1 MHLLLTD
8 RLTCPR
14 CGPEFGLVL
23 LADRVEERRV
33 YEGTLGCAN
42 CRERYSVRGGFG
54 DLRAPPRAALPE
66 PEPGPRAGERTGGAG
81 EADETAMKLAAL
93 LGVSEGPGHLVLA
106 GPVAGRAR
114 ELAGLVPD
122 VEVVAVS
129 TDVRTWPEEPGVSRL
144 VAGPGLPFF
153 SRTIRGVA
161 LSGGAADDLL
171 EEASRVVAAHGRVV
185 LLDPPSR
192 GRERLGRAG
201 LQVVLED
208 GGVIVASR

>member
-14 CGPEFGLVL
+14 CGPPFGLIL

-33 YEGTLGCAN
+33 YEGTLGCSN
-42 CRERYSVRGGFG
+42 CRERYPVRGGFG

-66 PEPGPRAGERTGGAG
+66 LEPGRRSEDGANEAN
-81 EADETAMKLAAL
+81 EADEAVMKLAAL

-106 GPVAGRAR
+106 GPVARRAR

-122 VEVVAVS
+122 VEVVGVS
-129 TDVRTWPEEPGVSRL
+129 AELRAWPEESGVSRL
-144 VAGPGLPFF
+144 AAGPGLPFF

-171 EEASRVVAAHGRVV
+171 DEAARVVAAHGRVV
-185 LLDPPSR
+185 LLDPAS
-192 GRERLGRAG
+192 GEKERLGQAG
-201 LQVVLED
+201 LHVVLDD

>member
-14 CGPEFGLVL
+14 CGPRFGLIL

-33 YEGTLGCAN
+33 YEGTLGCSN

-54 DLRAPPRAALPE
+54 DLRAPPRTAFPDVEPAA
-66 PEPGPRAGERTGGAG
+66 GTGGEEGG
-81 EADETAMKLAAL
+81 EEGEVVLRLAAL

-106 GPVAGRAR
+106 GPVAWRAR
-114 ELAGLVPD
+114 QLARLVQD

-129 TDVRTWPEEPGVSRL
+129 PELRAEPEERGVSRL
-144 VAGPGLPFF
+144 AAGPGLPFF

-171 EEASRVVAAHGRVV
+171 EEAARVVAPLGRVV
-185 LLDPPSR
+185 LLDPAPR
-192 GRERLGRAG
+192 GRERLGEAG
-201 LQVVLED
+201 LDVVLD
-208 GGVIVASR
+208 DAGVIVASR